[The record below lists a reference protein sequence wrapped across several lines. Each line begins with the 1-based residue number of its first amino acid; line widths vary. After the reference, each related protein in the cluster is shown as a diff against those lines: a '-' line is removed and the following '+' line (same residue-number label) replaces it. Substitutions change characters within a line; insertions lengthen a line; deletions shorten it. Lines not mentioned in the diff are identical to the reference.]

1 MLTTNAD
8 APGALA
14 PAVDTK
20 GTAGND
26 LYKGIIDASTPA
38 NATLQAI
45 DDIDGAA
52 GTDTLQIIANGAAA
66 NSVTPLFL
74 KNVEKISVKDVDAA
88 VGTTVNLVNATGVT
102 EVINDGSVGNV
113 LFQNIGAAAAV
124 TVQNVTTAASTTFSR
139 GNAPVTDALTIN
151 LSKLGTVDVPGT
163 AAVAA
168 GAVASD
174 DTNNDAT
181 SVTINATGN
190 VRVASMNVT
199 GTAAAGTHTAQ
210 TLTINAAGS
219 TNFGAGITGFDTTK
233 ADKIVVTG
241 AGSVN
246 LGNLAGA
253 VQTVDASANTGGVTL
268 VGTMYGGTDATAA
281 AAPGLKITGGSGKDN
296 ITVTGVASA
305 VVAAGAGDDTVN
317 VSAGLVAGAK
327 IDGGEGTDRIVV
339 TAAQANALDNQDA
352 AGTALRATLTGFEQL
367 SISGALDVAN
377 NFNINQ
383 AGGYNYLVVGG
394 DVTGGATVSGFTSG
408 ATVEFT
414 NLGVQTTALE
424 IGVTDAALTSTDVLN
439 LKLNAN
445 LAGSVGSEATYK
457 AGITGINTVNVV
469 ANDAR
474 DNIVDNN
481 NPAATADNGPD
492 DGYTLELSNAAN
504 LTNLNISGSSLVSY
518 TLTAGANALKLVDAS
533 ASTGNAFIDVT
544 AFAGTERVTVNGS
557 QGQNTLIGSN
567 TSFGDALNGGAKND
581 SITGNQGA
589 DALKG
594 NGGRDL
600 FNFANGDSLAV
611 SGQFDKI
618 ADFGKVTVA
627 GVANSTATFQNVGAV
642 GGADADLLNVADTGL
657 ALAAAKAITA
667 FDAAALGRVGG
678 VTGSDV
684 IVTDDIKIAVNAK
697 GVVTL
702 SGANAAKVDTLA
714 EWVAVAQEA
723 AGTVA
728 GAVTAFEFNGNTY
741 VFQEVSASTATAT
754 DTLIELTG
762 VTGFGATNGIV
773 LAGSTAAIGDIF
785 VG

>member
-1 MLTTNAD
+1 M
-8 APGALA
+8 APSIN
-14 PAVDTK
+14 TQ
-20 GTAGND
+20 GTSGND
-26 LYKGIIDASTPA
+26 TYKGIIDTSTPA
-38 NATLQAI
+38 NTTLQAI
-45 DDIDGAA
+45 DDIDGGA
-52 GTDTLQIIANGAAA
+52 GIDTLQIIANGAAA
-66 NSVTPLFL
+66 NIVTPLFL
-74 KNVEKISVKDVDAA
+74 KNVEKVSVKDVSGTT
-88 VGTTVNLVNATGVT
+88 GTTVNLVNATGVT
-102 EVINDGSVGNV
+102 EVINDGSVDTV
-113 LFQNIGAAAAV
+113 LFEKIGTAAV
-124 TVQNVTTAASTTFSR
+124 TVQDVKTATATTTFSR
-139 GNAPVTDALTIN
+139 GAAPVTADLTIN
-151 LSKLGTVDVPGT
+151 LSNLGTVDVPGT
-163 AAVAA
+163 GAIAA
-168 GAVASD
+168 GAVASND
-174 DTNNDAT
+174 GNNDAT

-190 VRVASMNVT
+190 VGVASMNIT
-199 GTAAAGTHTAQ
+199 GTAVAGTHTAQ
-210 TLTINAAGS
+210 TLTINAAGA
-219 TNFGAGITGFDTTK
+219 TNFGTGITGFDTTK

-246 LGNLAGA
+246 LGTLAGA

-268 VGTMYGGTDATAA
+268 TGTVYGGTDATAA

-296 ITVTGVASA
+296 ITVTGAASA

-339 TAAQANALDNQDA
+339 TATQANALDNQNA

-367 SISGALDVAN
+367 SINTTLGVAD

-394 DVTGGATVSGFTSG
+394 DVTGSATVSGFTSG

-414 NLGVQTTALE
+414 NLAVQTTALE

-492 DGYTLELSNAAN
+492 DGYTLDLSNAAN

-518 TLTAGANALKLVDAS
+518 TLTAGTNALKLVDAS
-533 ASTGNAFIDVT
+533 ASTGNAVINVT

-557 QGQNTLIGSN
+557 QGQNTLTGSN
-567 TSFGDALNGGAKND
+567 TAFGDALNGGAKND

-594 NGGRDL
+594 NGGRDV
-600 FNFANGDSLAV
+600 FTFANGDSLAV
-611 SGQFDKI
+611 TGGFDKV

-627 GVANSTATFQNVGAV
+627 GVANTTATFQNVGAV
-642 GGADADLLNVADTGL
+642 GGADADLLDVVDTGL
-657 ALAAAKAITA
+657 ALAAAQAITA
-667 FDAAALGRVGG
+667 FNAAALGRVGG

-714 EWVAVAQEA
+714 EWIAVAQEA
-723 AGTVA
+723 AGTTADV
-728 GAVTAFEFNGNTY
+728 VTAFEFNGNTY

-773 LAGSTAAIGDIF
+773 LAGGTAAVGDIF

>member
-1 MLTTNAD
+1 M
-8 APGALA
+8 A
-14 PAVDTK
+14 PAVNTK

-26 LYKGIIDASTPA
+26 LYKGIIDVSTPA

-45 DDIDGAA
+45 DDIDGGA

-74 KNVEKISVKDVDAA
+74 KNVEKVSVKDVDAA
-88 VGTTVNLVNATGVT
+88 AGTTVNLVNATGVT
-102 EVINDGSVGNV
+102 EVINDGSVGAV
-113 LFQNIGAAAAV
+113 VFQNIGAAAV
-124 TVQNVTTAASTTFSR
+124 TVQDGKTAAATTTFLR
-139 GNAPVTDALTIN
+139 GTSPVTADLTIN
-151 LSKLGTVDVPGT
+151 LSNLGTVDVPGT
-163 AAVAA
+163 TGVLA
-168 GAVASD
+168 GAVASND
-174 DTNNDAT
+174 VNNAAT
-181 SVTINATGN
+181 SVTINATGT
-190 VRVASMNVT
+190 VRIASMNVT
-199 GTAAAGTHTAQ
+199 GDAGSATHKAQ

-241 AGSVN
+241 AGSVT
-246 LGNLAGA
+246 LGTLAGA

-268 VGTMYGGTDATAA
+268 TGTVYGGSDATAA
-281 AAPGLKITGGSGKDN
+281 AAPGLKITGGSGKDS

-327 IDGGEGTDRIVV
+327 IDGGDGTDRIVV
-339 TAAQANALDNQDA
+339 SAAQANLLDNQNA

-367 SISGALDVAN
+367 SVNTILGAAD

-394 DVTGGATVSGFTSG
+394 DVTGVATTVSGFTSG

-414 NLGVQTTALE
+414 RAGVQTAALE

-445 LAGSVGSEATYK
+445 LAGSIGSEATYL

-474 DNIVDNN
+474 DNVVDNN
-481 NPAATADNGPD
+481 NSAATADNGPD
-492 DGYTLELSNAAN
+492 DGYTLALSNAAN

-518 TLTAGANALKLVDAS
+518 TLTAGTNALKTVDAS
-533 ASTGNAFIDVT
+533 ASTGNAVIDVT

-557 QGQNTLIGSN
+557 QGQNTLTGSN
-567 TSFGDALNGGAKND
+567 TAFGDALNGGAKND
-581 SITGNQGA
+581 SLTGNQGA

-600 FNFANGDSLAV
+600 FNFVNGDSLAV
-611 SGQFDKI
+611 TGQFDKV

-627 GVANSTATFQNVGAV
+627 GVANTTVTFQNVGAV
-642 GGADADLLNVADTGL
+642 GGADADLLNVADAGL

-728 GAVTAFEFNGNTY
+728 GATTAFEFNGNTY
-741 VFQEVSASTATAT
+741 VFQEVTASTATAG
-754 DTLIELTG
+754 DTLVELTG
-762 VTGFGATNGIV
+762 VTGFGATNGLV
-773 LAGSTAAIGDIF
+773 LAGSNAAVGDIF